1 MNWHPMSEK
10 PQDESAVYIIQ
21 TSDQGYQAAELR
33 DGIFESY
40 PAGEMTQYLHFPE
53 TVVRWAVAETG
64 VVEPVAESRRKDVH
78 SAKLTANEMID
89 YVTRV
94 TQEDIDFLESV
105 YEQAKLILTYGNRT
119 KSDGGER

>member
-1 MNWHPMSEK
+1 MKWHPMSER

-21 TSDQGYQAAELR
+21 TSNQGYQAAELH
-33 DGIFESY
+33 DGCFESY
-40 PAGEMTQYLHFPE
+40 PAGEMTSYLHSPE

-78 SAKLTANEMID
+78 PAELTANDVID

-94 TQEDIDFLESV
+94 TRKDYEYMMSV
-105 YEQAKLILTYGNRT
+105 YEQAAFIQGEKAAE
-119 KSDGGER
+119 SDGGER